1 MQVQLM
7 VRRGIPVCQ
16 TVATYQEASEA
27 VRKFIGN
34 RGASQ
39 CPRGMGLIADG
50 GAIVAHVSFNGR
62 VWAGREWKPGAT
74 PLYDPCVTSRY

>member
-7 VRRGIPVCQ
+7 IRRGIPVCQ
-16 TVATYQEASEA
+16 TVASFEEASRA

-34 RGASQ
+34 KGASQ

-50 GAIVAHVSFNGR
+50 GKIVAHVSYNGR
-62 VWAGREWKPGAT
+62 VWAGREWKSGDT
-74 PLYDPCVTSRY
+74 PLYDPR